1 MDITL
6 LQHPIYKTSL
16 PDWEK
21 FRLTYEGGSAF
32 IDRYLKKFSTREDD
46 DDFRLRKCISYCSAF
61 AKSGLMEIKN
71 SIFQRITD
79 ISRLGGTKK
88 YIDACLGING
98 GVDRRGKDMDS
109 FIGLKV
115 LEDLLVIGKI
125 GVYVDRS
132 PLPENATRAQTAASR
147 PYVYAV
153 KAEDIISWTESS
165 ESESEYV
172 DLLLREELYKYDDTY
187 GLVCDTVQRYR
198 HVFIDDVDGKVHVVF
213 YDQHG
218 KQIDRAG
225 NESSEEIVLN
235 LTRIPF
241 VPFQITGSLLTD
253 IADYQIA
260 LMNLNSSDMNY
271 GVRSNFPFYTE
282 QADARSTFQAM
293 LRGSQGDEGTGAEA
307 ATAKSE
313 DVDLGAV
320 SGRRYGKGLERPGF
334 IHPSPEPLYAS
345 MEKEEQMKAEIRQLI
360 NLNVSNLSPRSASA
374 DSKAMDMSGL
384 ESGLSYIGI
393 ELERGERQ
401 IAEHWMAYEGSSEK
415 VTIRYPKRYNIR
427 TDEERQKEAEAL
439 GKQIAVVPSK
449 TYQKAVAKK
458 IARVVVGAE
467 VTNDELLKIYKEI
480 DASEAVIGDP
490 EIIRGDVEA
499 GLLSKKL
506 GAKIRQYP
514 EGDVDIAEHEH
525 RDRILALAEAQAAKQ
540 GPAADAENPAA
551 RGNPDGSADPKKDA
565 KDEKA
570 KSRDTTD
577 KDSTK
582 PPVRGP
588 GK

>member
-1 MDITL
+1 MDITT
-6 LQHPIYKTSL
+6 LQHPLYKASL
-16 PDWEK
+16 ADWEK
-21 FRLTYEGGSAF
+21 FRLTFEGGTAF
-32 IDRYLKKFSTREDD
+32 IERYLKKFSTREDD
-46 DDFRLRKCISYCSAF
+46 ADFRLRKQISYCSAF
-61 AKSGLMEIKN
+61 AKSGLIEIKN

-88 YIDACLGING
+88 YIDACRGIDG

-125 GVYVDRS
+125 GVYIDRA
-132 PLPENATRAQTAASR
+132 PLPQNATRAQTSSSR
-147 PYVYAV
+147 PYVYSV

-165 ESESEYV
+165 ESESEYI

-187 GLVCDTVQRYR
+187 GLVCDVVQRYR
-198 HVFIDDVDGKVHVVF
+198 HVYIDDLDGKVHVIF
-213 YDQHG
+213 YNEQG

-225 NESSEEIVLN
+225 NETNEEIVLN

-241 VPFQITGSLLTD
+241 VLFQITGSLLTD

-282 QADARSTFQAM
+282 QADARTTFQAM
-293 LRGSQGDEGTGAEA
+293 LRGSQSDEGTASEA
-307 ATAKSE
+307 AVAKSE

-345 MEKEEQMKAEIRQLI
+345 MEKEEQMKTEIRQLI
-360 NLNVSNLSPRSASA
+360 NLNISNLQPRSASA

-401 IAEHWMAYEGSSEK
+401 IAEHWLAYEGSSDR

-467 VTNDELLKIYKEI
+467 VTNDELQEIYKEI
-480 DASEAVIGDP
+480 DAAEAVIGDP
-490 EIIRGDVEA
+490 EIVRSDVEA
-499 GLLSKKL
+499 GLLSKEL

-514 EGDVDIAEHEH
+514 EGDVLKAEQEH
-525 RDRILALAEAQAAKQ
+525 RARVIALAEAQAAKQ
-540 GPAADAENPAA
+540 GPAAVNPAA
-551 RGNPDGSADPKKDA
+551 RGNPDMSADPKGDA
-565 KDEKA
+565 AAEKA
-570 KSRDTTD
+570 ASRDTTM
-577 KDSTK
+577 KDNTK
-582 PPVRGP
+582 TPVRGE

>member
-1 MDITL
+1 MEITS
-6 LQHPIYKTSL
+6 LQHPLYKASIA
-16 PDWEK
+16 DWEK
-21 FRLTYEGGSAF
+21 YRLTFEGGTPF
-32 IDRYLKKFSTREDD
+32 IDRYLKKFSTREDSE
-46 DDFRLRKCISYCSAF
+46 DFALRKQISYCSAF

-88 YIDACLGING
+88 YIDACLGKGG

-125 GVYVDRS
+125 GVYVDRAA
-132 PLPENATRAQTAASR
+132 LPQQATRAQTAASR
-147 PYVYAV
+147 PYVYSV

-172 DLLLREELYKYDDTY
+172 DLLLREEIYKYDDQF
-187 GLVCDTVQRYR
+187 GLVCDVVQRYR
-198 HVFIDDVDGKVHVVF
+198 HVFIDESDNKVHVVF
-213 YDQHG
+213 YDEHG
-218 KQIDRAG
+218 KQIDRYG
-225 NESSEEIVLN
+225 QETTEEITLN

-241 VPFQITGSLLTD
+241 VLFQITGSLLTD

-293 LRGSQGDEGTGAEA
+293 LRGSQGDEGTATEA
-307 ATAKSE
+307 ATAKAE
-313 DVDLGAV
+313 DVNLGAV

-360 NLNVSNLSPRSASA
+360 NLNISNLQPRSASA

-401 IAEHWMAYEGSSEK
+401 IAEHWMAYEGASDE

-427 TDEERQKEAEAL
+427 TDDERQKEAEAL

-467 VTNDELLKIYKEI
+467 VTNEELLQIYKEI

-499 GLLSKKL
+499 GLLSKEL

-514 EGDVDIAEHEH
+514 EGDVAKAEQEH
-525 RDRILALAEAQAAKQ
+525 RDRIIALAEAQAEKQ
-540 GPAADAENPAA
+540 GPAAAENPAA
-551 RGNPDGSADPKKDA
+551 RGNPDMSADPKGDA
-565 KDEKA
+565 AREKE

-582 PPVRGP
+582 PPVRGK